1 MDWLTERP
9 IAHRGLHTMKGV
21 RGESNG
27 THRPENALSAFS
39 AAVARGYAIECDLQP
54 TRDGDVVVFHDR
66 TLDRMTGRAGE
77 VREHDAAY
85 LADIHL
91 ANGSEGIP
99 RLSEL
104 LELVDG
110 RVPLVLELK
119 GEGADPD
126 AFVRSVANA
135 LNGYDGPVAA
145 MSFLS
150 PITDR
155 FAEHMPDVPRGLT
168 AEGDD
173 RAFEAHTRAMKSGDL
188 HFISYDVNAL
198 PCRLTREARENG
210 VPVIC
215 WTVQTPEQVALS
227 RAHADQMTFEG
238 FLPDA
243 KAERPATL
251 SILS

>member
-21 RGESNG
+21 RGESFER
-27 THRPENALSAFS
+27 HRPENALSAFES
-39 AAVARGYAIECDLQP
+39 ALAHGHAIECDLQP

-66 TLDRMTGRAGE
+66 TLDRMTGRTGE
-77 VREHDAAY
+77 VREHDAAQLVDVP
-85 LADIHL
+85 LAGACEH
-91 ANGSEGIP
+91 IP
-99 RLSEL
+99 RLSDL
-104 LELVDG
+104 LDLVDG

-126 AFVRSVANA
+126 AFVGSVAKR
-135 LNGYDGPVAA
+135 LRSYDGPVAL

-155 FAEHMPDVPRGLT
+155 LAAHMPNVLRGLT

-173 RAFEAHTRAMKSGDL
+173 RAFDAHVRAMRSGDL
-188 HFISYDVNAL
+188 QFVSYHVDAL
-198 PCRLTREARENG
+198 PCRFTTEARKDG
-210 VPVIC
+210 TPVIC
-215 WTVQTPEQVALS
+215 WTVRTAEQVASS

-238 FLPDA
+238 FLPDVET
-243 KAERPATL
+243 ERPATL